1 MAGDLNV
8 VILTGQIITEPIKS
22 KINYQRTAIT
32 TFTLQSNEHFIDST
46 NNKSS
51 VYNNVIPI
59 ETLGRNAE
67 FVADNFHKGMRV
79 YINGYIRTKPETGD
93 FSIRTHAVKPED
105 TFYSER
111 YYEGMEHALDL
122 LKCSRDKDAAV
133 AALNTVLGGR
143 YNEN

>member
-8 VILTGQIITEPIKS
+8 FILTGQIITEPMKS
-22 KINYQRTAIT
+22 KINYQRTAVT
-32 TFTLQSNEHFIDST
+32 SFALQSNEHYIDST
-46 NNKSS
+46 SNKPA
-51 VYNNVIPI
+51 VYNSIIPI

-67 FVADNFHKGMRV
+67 YVGNNFHKGMRV

-93 FSIRTHAVKPED
+93 FSVRTHAVKPEES
-105 TFYSER
+105 FYSER

-133 AALNTVLGGR
+133 AALNTVLGSR
-143 YNEN
+143 YEN